1 VLEMLSRVILLYDY
15 YCIMNRSEAT
25 ICLDAQRGAL
35 GGPLS
40 GGKRDGLAWG
50 LRLQAGPLI

>member
-15 YCIMNRSEAT
+15 YCIVNRSEAT

-40 GGKRDGLAWG
+40 GGKRDGLAW
-50 LRLQAGPLI
+50 A